1 MKVDIDGTEVV
12 RLRAGETIRLTV
24 AEGEH
29 SIRARMQNTAS
40 LTLIVRVEMGEAPLV
55 VEVAPPG
62 PWENLRPGSYKRRKE
77 ILTCRVVAPG

>member
-1 MKVDIDGTEVV
+1 VGSGEVQFRRPWGGAGGLVRMKVDIDG
-12 RLRAGETIRLTV
+12 
-24 AEGEH
+24 
-29 SIRARMQNTAS
+29 TAS